1 MMNDTENMISS
12 LEKWVEGQRDN
23 LVRDLIDLLAYRSV
37 AVPQEGMYPYGE
49 GCARAL
55 DFMLDYAGRLGFRT
69 ENHAYYCGTCTLPG
83 SSGSRSVGVF
93 CHLDVVPEGEGWS
106 SDPYKAFVNEDDYI
120 VARGSSDN
128 KGPAV
133 AALYA
138 LRFLKEQGITL
149 KNDIRLVYGCA
160 EEIGMSDMDYYLSHV
175 TPPDFSLV
183 PDCPFPVCCAE
194 KGHATFE
201 ASASIE
207 GGNLVEF
214 TAGDAANSIAG
225 RAKAVISGVTLEQV
239 RACMAGRGR
248 IEVCSAGDGKDSAAD
263 SSASGVCVTALGIGK
278 HTATPEGSVDA
289 VHVLAEALSD
299 SGLLTG
305 AAREAVSALAFFSSD
320 YYGESLGIAVQDEL
334 TGQLTHGCS
343 MVNTGDGRIN
353 ITFSIRYP
361 VCADWEKTLKQIDR
375 VLESRGFNR
384 HSLTHSPA
392 NRRDPSNPLLIRLC
406 GLVNE
411 QLGVD
416 FKPFGMGGGTYA
428 RKLPNAVGFGPGRPD
443 IKKPF
448 PEGRGWGH
456 QPDEGVR
463 IRSMLDMVR
472 IYVLA
477 LIEIDR
483 SL

>member
-1 MMNDTENMISS
+1 MNETETMIAG
-12 LEKWVEGQRDN
+12 LESWVEGQRDN

-37 AVPQEGMYPYGE
+37 AVPQEGAYPYGE

-69 ENHAYYCGTCTLPG
+69 ENHEYYCGTCTLPG

-138 LRFLKEQGITL
+138 LRFLKERGIPL

-160 EEIGMSDMDYYLSHV
+160 EEIGMGDMDYYLAHV

-207 GGNLVEF
+207 GGNLVDF
-214 TAGDAANSIAG
+214 TAGDAANTIAG

-239 RACMAGRGR
+239 QASMAGIER
-248 IEVCSAGDGKDSAAD
+248 IQVDSAEGNDA
-263 SSASGVCVTALGIGK
+263 GGRVCVTAFGIGK

-289 VHVLAEALSD
+289 VHILAEALSD

-305 AAREAVSALAFFSSD
+305 EARNAVSALALFTGD
-320 YYGESLGIAVQDEL
+320 YYGESLGIAVQDEV
-334 TGQLTHGCS
+334 TGHLTHGCS
-343 MVNTGDGRIN
+343 MVSTRDGRIYT
-353 ITFSIRYP
+353 TFSIRYP
-361 VCADWEKTLKQIDR
+361 VCADWENTLKQIDR
-375 VLESRGFNR
+375 VLGSYGFCRNGL
-384 HSLTHSPA
+384 SHSPA

-406 GLVNE
+406 NLVNE

-477 LIEIDR
+477 LMEIDR